1 MAKINLN
8 TMAKH
13 IVLEEGGKKS
23 VNIAQV
29 KEVMKLTL
37 EYLGVEWHNGN
48 EEEVIKLIKRSLIN
62 KE

>member
-1 MAKINLN
+1 
-8 TMAKH
+8 MAKH

-23 VNIAQV
+23 INIAQV

-37 EYLGVEWHNGN
+37 EYLRQEWYDGN
-48 EEEVIKLIKRSLIN
+48 EEEVIRLIKRSLIN

>member
-8 TMAKH
+8 VMAKH
-13 IVLEEGGKKS
+13 ITLEEGGKKS
-23 VNIAQV
+23 LSIAQV

-37 EYLGVEWHNGN
+37 EYLRQEWYDGN
-48 EEEVIKLIKRSLIN
+48 EEEVIRLIKKNSIN